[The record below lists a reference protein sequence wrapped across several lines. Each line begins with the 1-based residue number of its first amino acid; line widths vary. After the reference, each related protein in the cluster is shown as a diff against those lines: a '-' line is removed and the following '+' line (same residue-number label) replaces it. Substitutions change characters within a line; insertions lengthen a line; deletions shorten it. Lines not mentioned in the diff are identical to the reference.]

1 MLTDAARPR
10 RFAVLRN
17 RPLLMLMLGHFTI
30 DSHVG
35 LLAVLYPL
43 LIDRFGLNLTTVG
56 LVSLAYT
63 GVSSLSQPL
72 FGWLADRSGTRL
84 IGLALIWTATMFAL
98 SGFAPTFGLIV
109 LLVGLAG
116 LGSGAYHPLGA
127 LNASAVIPA
136 PLRNTAMSI
145 YVTGGTLGVA
155 LGPLLGAVLFSL
167 FGMRGTAFMLLPG
180 LTIGMWLIYD

>member
-1 MLTDAARPR
+1 MLIDAARPR

-63 GVSSLSQPL
+63 GISSLSQPL

-84 IGLALIWTATMFAL
+84 IGLALIWTATMFARFPASRPHL
-98 SGFAPTFGLIV
+98 GCWCCWSAWPGSARAPTTR
-109 LLVGLAG
+109 LA
-116 LGSGAYHPLGA
+116 P
-127 LNASAVIPA
+127 
-136 PLRNTAMSI
+136 
-145 YVTGGTLGVA
+145 
-155 LGPLLGAVLFSL
+155 
-167 FGMRGTAFMLLPG
+167 
-180 LTIGMWLIYD
+180 